1 MKTLVSVAVLLV
13 MSFQS
18 VAQDLDM
25 EVVGL
30 FKNVAVL
37 NISGNERLLK
47 VGQLSPEGV
56 LLVSADS
63 KEAVIEISGK
73 KMHLTLSSRISA
85 EFKTPASV
93 TVSIMLNSAGQYRTT
108 GSINGRPVSFLV
120 DTGATIVA
128 INSITAKSL
137 GIDSSKGR
145 VLRATTASGV
155 VESVEVFLDIV
166 KVGGIKIRN
175 VQAAVIPGSFPL
187 DILLG
192 MSFLRNVE
200 IRENAGTMQLTTK
213 Y

>member
-13 MSFQS
+13 MSFRS

-30 FKNVAVL
+30 FKNAAVL

-73 KMHLTLSSRISA
+73 KIHMTLSSRISA

-93 TVSIMLNSAGQYRTT
+93 TVSIMLNGAGQYRTT

-175 VQAAVIPGSFPL
+175 VQAAVIPGSFPQ

-192 MSFLRNVE
+192 MSFLRNVK
-200 IRENAGTMQLTTK
+200 IRENAGTMQLITK

>member
-73 KMHLTLSSRISA
+73 KIHMTLSSRIGA

-93 TVSIMLNSAGQYRTT
+93 TVSIMLNGAGQYRTT

-137 GIDSSKGR
+137 GIDSSRGR

-155 VESVEVFLDIV
+155 VESAEVFLDIV

>member
-1 MKTLVSVAVLLV
+1 
-13 MSFQS
+13 
-18 VAQDLDM
+18 M

-30 FKNVAVL
+30 FKNAAVL

-93 TVSIMLNSAGQYRTT
+93 TVSIMLNGAGQYRTT

-175 VQAAVIPGSFPL
+175 VQAAVIPGSFPQ

-192 MSFLRNVE
+192 MSFLRNVK
-200 IRENAGTMQLTTK
+200 IRENAGTMQLITK

>member
-13 MSFQS
+13 MSFRS

-137 GIDSSKGR
+137 GIDSSRGR

-175 VQAAVIPGSFPL
+175 VQAAVIPGSFPQ

-192 MSFLRNVE
+192 MSFLRNVK
-200 IRENAGTMQLTTK
+200 IRENAGTMQLITK

>member
-13 MSFQS
+13 MSFRS

-30 FKNVAVL
+30 FKNAAVL

-137 GIDSSKGR
+137 GIDSSRGR

-155 VESVEVFLDIV
+155 VESAEVFLDIV

>member
-13 MSFQS
+13 MSFRS

-30 FKNVAVL
+30 FKNAAVL

-175 VQAAVIPGSFPL
+175 VQAAVIPGSFPQ

-192 MSFLRNVE
+192 MSFLRNVK
-200 IRENAGTMQLTTK
+200 IRENAGTMQLITK